1 MPEPIIPPTTSDVVV
16 TSPSVGSSPV
26 GDVEVD
32 FEVDFEVDVIVFQYR
47 KQP

>member
-16 TSPSVGSSPV
+16 TSPSVGRSPV

-32 FEVDFEVDVIVFQYR
+32 FEVDVIVIQNR

>member
-16 TSPSVGSSPV
+16 TSPSVGSSRV
-26 GDVEVD
+26 VDV
-32 FEVDFEVDVIVFQYR
+32 EVDFEVDVIVFQYR